1 MSQPSAKAS
10 LPSLFAIVIVDLIGF
25 GVVIPIL
32 PFYAESFGA
41 SATVLGLL
49 LTCHAGAQFLF
60 APVWGRISDR
70 WGRRPVMLV
79 TIAGTSA
86 ALALLGAAESLW
98 LLFAA
103 RLLGGVFGANISV
116 ATAYITDVTAEDER
130 TKYMGLL
137 GASFAVGFILGPAIG
152 GGLAPFGYHVPMY
165 FAAGLAAINF
175 LVASVRLREPE
186 RAARAV
192 DRSRRLRIPANPQVR
207 RLCLAYFIFVF
218 GISQLETVF
227 AFFMM
232 DRFQW
237 DARQVAFILVFLGI
251 LMALIQGGG
260 IRPLSK
266 RFGEKRLLIFGAL
279 LVGPMLAVVPL
290 MPTVWWMIVPLALS
304 SIGRG
309 LVHPALLSLV
319 SRAASAEERGLVMGT
334 FQSSASLARMV
345 GPLAAG
351 ALYDIRL
358 ALPFFLAGALMSLV
372 LAIAA
377 ALDP

>member
-10 LPSLFAIVIVDLIGF
+10 LPSLFAIIIVDLIGF

-32 PFYAESFGA
+32 PFYADSFGA
-41 SATVLGLL
+41 SATVLGLVF
-49 LTCHAGAQFLF
+49 TCHAGAQFLF

-86 ALALLGAAESLW
+86 ALALLGAADSLF
-98 LLFAA
+98 LLFVA

-165 FAAGLAAINF
+165 FAAALAAINF
-175 LVASVRLREPE
+175 VVAWGRLQEPK
-186 RAARAV
+186 RAAQAPDRA
-192 DRSRRLRIPANPQVR
+192 RRFRLPADPRVQ

-218 GISQLETVF
+218 GISQLETIF
-227 AFFMM
+227 ALFMK

-237 DARQVAFILVFLGI
+237 DARQVAFILVFLGV
-251 LMALIQGGG
+251 LMAGIQGGA
-260 IRPLSK
+260 IRPLSR
-266 RFGEKRLLIFGAL
+266 RFGEKRLLMYGTL
-279 LVGPMLAVVPL
+279 LVGPMLAMVPL
-290 MPTVWWMIVPLALS
+290 MPTVWWMIVPLGLS
-304 SIGRG
+304 SVGRG

-319 SRAASAEERGLVMGT
+319 SRAASPEDRGLVMGT
-334 FQSSASLARMV
+334 FQSSASLARVV

-358 ALPFFLAGALMSLV
+358 GLPFFLAGALMALV
-372 LAIAA
+372 LVIAA
-377 ALDP
+377 ALDR

>member
-60 APVWGRISDR
+60 APIWGRISDR

-86 ALALLGAAESLW
+86 ALALLGAAESLL
-98 LLFAA
+98 LLFVA

-165 FAAGLAAINF
+165 FAAGLAAIN
-175 LVASVRLREPE
+175 LIVASARLREPE

-192 DRSRRLRIPANPQVR
+192 DRSRRLRMPADPQVR

-251 LMALIQGGG
+251 LMAGIQGGA

-266 RFGEKRLLIFGAL
+266 RFGEKRLLIYGAI

-309 LVHPALLSLV
+309 LVHPSLLSLV

-358 ALPFFLAGALMSLV
+358 ALPFFLAGALMVFV
-372 LAIAA
+372 LAIAT
-377 ALDP
+377 ALDR